1 MSVAPELL
9 RKIKTL
15 VSAVPAFFRELAGKK
30 PGTLIIC
37 AGGAAVLVALAVVVT
52 AVLVKNG
59 EREKNAAADLA
70 ARSPAGEGARFL
82 GPPVPPEEWFLPDEP
97 DFVPGVLLERERRSG
112 WTEADAAPFWRD
124 PLKNGEEPWRER
136 VETAID
142 ELLERVP

>member
-1 MSVAPELL
+1 MVPELL
-9 RKIKTL
+9 RKIKNL
-15 VSAVPAFFRELAGKK
+15 VSAVPGFFRELAGKK

-37 AGGAAVLVALAVVVT
+37 AGGAAALVALAVVVMV
-52 AVLVKNG
+52 VLVKNG
-59 EREKNAAADLA
+59 DREKTAAADSA
-70 ARSPAGEGARFL
+70 ERSLAGEGARFR

-112 WTEADAAPFWRD
+112 WAAADAAPHWQD